1 MEAEINMF
9 AELANNKLLLF
20 GLAFVVAVA
29 IYKIFNKKDR
39 VMKEIEREY
48 NEVVTSDKY
57 KVKGQHSE

>member
-1 MEAEINMF
+1 MF